1 LIPHHVFQEGD
12 LTLINKQHKF
22 AGLAEVGLAR
32 EQSDGFEPVV
42 PIARHCGR
50 SNPKQRAA
58 EAITA
63 GVDLTVRYH
72 SVDCSEGGHHAFS
85 AVIVERDV
93 PIGRRG
99 IEPGN
104 HEDCERAHEGY
115 RLMLNN
121 EEWGKDCK
129 KMEAPQI
136 IELGDITLVNLDS
149 SSVNDTPDPSASQE
163 KEWVEALNKVSK
175 KLEEQKRKNV
185 WIISHKPFYGMAPF
199 TKTYL
204 PLNLNLRKYLE
215 KSELIKKVQYIF
227 SGHVHTSMI
236 VKGDNFPMQIV
247 LGDGGTKLTDMSAPI
262 NENMLK
268 FFNYKSAEIVQGGFG
283 YMMMTKKDKHW
294 TMEFKDAEGRTVKT
308 LDI

>member
-1 LIPHHVFQEGD
+1 
-12 LTLINKQHKF
+12 
-22 AGLAEVGLAR
+22 
-32 EQSDGFEPVV
+32 
-42 PIARHCGR
+42 
-50 SNPKQRAA
+50 
-58 EAITA
+58 
-63 GVDLTVRYH
+63 VR
-72 SVDCSEGGHHAFS
+72 
-85 AVIVERDV
+85 
-93 PIGRRG
+93 
-99 IEPGN
+99 GN

-163 KEWVEALNKVSK
+163 KEWVESLNKVSK

-247 LGDGGTKLTDMSAPI
+247 LGDGGTKLTEMTAPI
-262 NENMLK
+262 SEMMLK
-268 FFNYKSAEIVQGGFG
+268 IFKYKSAEIVQDGFG
-283 YMMMTKKDKHW
+283 YMLMTKKDKHW
-294 TMEFKDAEGRTVKT
+294 TMEFKNAEGKTVKT